1 MKQEIINRIKRK
13 GTALAFL
20 LYPLCAGF
28 AFAVHPHLLDI
39 QISHDITRKIAEFH
53 GNELLHFGHF
63 LMVLGVPML
72 IVIALHF
79 MNQLEERRPW
89 LGFIGGV
96 LAVTG
101 AIILALDKA
110 ALCMVPSAF
119 DTLPEVIFQQL
130 TPGIE
135 ALFAYKGWLWVLML
149 LPLLPV
155 GFILQTSGILQTNLL
170 PRWQSIAMLTGS
182 ILMANPD
189 IDIIGLIATVFLAIG
204 FIPYALQLW
213 RDESTQFPSL
223 VLAQKKRNLNHDR
236 SKLVVAKPAKL

>member
-1 MKQEIINRIKRK
+1 MEQETIQRIKRK

-28 AFAVHPHLLDI
+28 AFAVHPNLLDMHI
-39 QISHDITRKIAEFH
+39 GHDITQKITEFH
-53 GNELLHFGHF
+53 GNALLHFGHF

-79 MNQLEERRPW
+79 MDLLEERSPW

-101 AIILALDKA
+101 AIILTIDKA

-119 DTLPEVIFQQL
+119 DTLPEAVFQQL
-130 TPGIE
+130 TTGIE
-135 ALFAYKGWLWVLML
+135 ALFQYKGWLWVLWL
-149 LPLLPV
+149 LPLLPA
-155 GFILQTSGILQTNLL
+155 GFILQTSGLVRARLL
-170 PRWQSIAMLTGS
+170 PRWQSIAMLIGA

-189 IDIIGLIATVFLAIG
+189 IDLIGLIATGFLAIG

-213 RDESTQFPSL
+213 NGKPQTKSQTLPA
-223 VLAQKKRNLNHDR
+223 LA
-236 SKLVVAKPAKL
+236 

>member
-1 MKQEIINRIKRK
+1 MKQETIQRIKRK

-28 AFAVHPHLLDI
+28 AFAVHPNLLDI
-39 QISHDITRKIAEFH
+39 QIGHDITRKITEFH
-53 GNELLHFGHF
+53 GNNLLHFGHF

-72 IVIALHF
+72 IVIALHL
-79 MNQLEERRPW
+79 MGLLEKRSPW

-110 ALCMVPSAF
+110 SLCMVPSAF
-119 DTLPEVIFQQL
+119 DTLPEAVFQQL
-130 TPGIE
+130 IPGIE
-135 ALFAYKGWLWVLML
+135 TMFAYKGWLWVLML

-155 GFILQTSGILQTNLL
+155 GFILQTAGLVRANLL
-170 PRWQSIAMLTGS
+170 PRWQSIAMLIGA

-189 IDIIGLIATVFLAIG
+189 IDLIGLIATGFLAVG
-204 FIPYALQLW
+204 FFPYALQLW
-213 RDESTQFPSL
+213 NGEPQTNPQTLPGLDYSGKES
-223 VLAQKKRNLNHDR
+223 R
-236 SKLVVAKPAKL
+236 S